1 MAQTA
6 RKAEDDLRERSRVE
20 GPPLGCMMYRF
31 LFPAFAVLLV
41 VGACAGGAAESSTTA
56 EATTLATVTTTRPPT
71 TTTTTTTMS
80 TTTTTAAPTT
90 TTTVP
95 RPTVTGSLALGFVPW
110 QSGAQ
115 VPPAPRSLSVVLL
128 SDGVEIMRELLDP
141 EEDTVYVVDDEVVV
155 GDVGEQ
161 PNWELAI
168 FHFDFG
174 IVLEPGEYELL
185 SLEVKDPGWS
195 SNPVMLPTGRPRFS
209 VTDTPCTYIGLLN
222 FTFYRLPP
230 GSVEE
235 QKSMAD
241 EVAAS
246 AGVQF
251 FTLLQT
257 GSLFG
262 ESANLSVPSAEERPE
277 DAAECVVHGAEWQ
290 S

>member
-1 MAQTA
+1 
-6 RKAEDDLRERSRVE
+6 
-20 GPPLGCMMYRF
+20 MMYRF
-31 LFPAFAVLLV
+31 LFPAIVVLLV
-41 VGACAGGAAESSTTA
+41 VGACAGGGAESSTTA

-71 TTTTTTTMS
+71 TTTTTS

-115 VPPAPRSLSVVLL
+115 VPPAPRSVSFVLL

-155 GDVGEQ
+155 GDLGEQ
-161 PNWELAI
+161 PNWELAL
-168 FHFDFG
+168 FHVDFG
-174 IVLEPGEYELL
+174 IVLEPGEYELVA
-185 SLEVKDPGWS
+185 LEVDDPGWS
-195 SNPVMLPTGRPRFS
+195 SNPVSLLTGRPRFS
-209 VTDTPCTYIGLLN
+209 VTDTPCTYIGLLT
-222 FTFYRLPP
+222 FIFYRLPA
-230 GSVEE
+230 GSIEE
-235 QKSMAD
+235 QKSMAG
-241 EVAAS
+241 EVVAS
-246 AGVQF
+246 AGVEY
-251 FTLLQT
+251 FTLLET
-257 GSLFG
+257 GGLFG